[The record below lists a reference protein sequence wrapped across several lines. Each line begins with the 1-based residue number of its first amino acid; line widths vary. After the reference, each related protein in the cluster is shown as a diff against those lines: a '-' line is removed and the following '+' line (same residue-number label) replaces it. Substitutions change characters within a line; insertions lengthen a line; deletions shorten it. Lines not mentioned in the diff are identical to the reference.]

1 MQVSVG
7 WRSDREMNM
16 SSSFNDI
23 EQDERSR
30 ARERDGWIRGKNGG
44 WLKPIAKGDRLQ
56 AGYRKPHALTETLQA
71 ARKASPA
78 AIATLVRHLDHPDGR
93 VAVTAANLLLERAWG
108 RPREQPAEE
117 QQSAQA
123 LDLSGLTDS
132 ELAVLLRLVQ
142 SGRLRPAPAD
152 ELLVDGPTVIEGQAG
167 A

>member
-1 MQVSVG
+1 MP
-7 WRSDREMNM
+7 
-16 SSSFNDI
+16 SSFSHT
-23 EQDERSR
+23 EQDEGSR

-44 WLKPIAKGDRLQ
+44 WLRPIAKGDRLQ

-117 QQSAQA
+117 RETAQEI
-123 LDLSGLTDS
+123 DLSGLTDG
-132 ELAVLLRLVQ
+132 ELAVLVRLVQ
-142 SGRLRPAPAD
+142 SGRLRPVPTGELPAD
-152 ELLVDGPTVIEGQAG
+152 TMPTIEGQAG
-167 A
+167 P

>member
-1 MQVSVG
+1 MPA
-7 WRSDREMNM
+7 
-16 SSSFNDI
+16 SFNDT
-23 EQDERSR
+23 EEDERSH
-30 ARERDGWIRGKNGG
+30 ARERDGWLPGKNGG
-44 WLKPIAKGDRLQ
+44 WLRPIAKGDRIQ
-56 AGYRKPHALTETLQA
+56 AGYRKPHALTQTLQA

-117 QQSAQA
+117 RETAQA
-123 LDLSGLTDS
+123 LDLSGLTDA

-142 SGRLRPAPAD
+142 SGRLRPMPTDEPLAD
-152 ELLVDGPTVIEGQAG
+152 DPTIIEGQAD